1 MRLPDLHPKQEFGSR
16 IDNLL
21 VQKIVSIRIIKRSR
35 ASLRLIL
42 LFTGIYLIAFNRKP
56 KIVRLTFLHVA
67 IPIRGDMNDVK

>member
-42 LFTGIYLIAFNRKP
+42 LITGILSFYEYSSKD
-56 KIVRLTFLHVA
+56 TQY
-67 IPIRGDMNDVK
+67 